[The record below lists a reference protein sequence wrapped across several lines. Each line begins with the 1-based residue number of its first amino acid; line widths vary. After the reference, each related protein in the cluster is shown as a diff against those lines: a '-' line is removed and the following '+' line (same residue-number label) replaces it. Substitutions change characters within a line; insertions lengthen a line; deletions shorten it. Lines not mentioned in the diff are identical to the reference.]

1 VSTNSSEQPQAVR
14 SKRSALPAAVRE
26 ANAAA
31 AVPRIEW
38 IFFFTALAVYAV
50 TRFAGLTRFPIYFF
64 CDEAL
69 QGNLAWQLLHNG
81 FRDHT
86 GTFLPPYF
94 LNDRRWAVSLSA
106 YANVLP
112 ALLFGKTVAA
122 VRGTSVAVTILG
134 AAGAGLALRQMR
146 NRFWWTAPLLVGI
159 TPLFFVHARLGFES
173 AMMASFFFCF
183 LWAYF
188 VYRNGNPRWLLAA
201 FFFGAC
207 TFYSY
212 TAGQG
217 VMLVMGVLLLLS
229 DLRFHLR
236 QKKTVIAAALL
247 LALVLAV
254 PYLRYRRL
262 HPGVVQEQLQ
272 VLDSYWI
279 HPIPL
284 SAKLAHFGRNYAAG
298 LDPRYW
304 FLPNTKEMER
314 HRMDSK
320 AFIPPFFLPFVVL
333 GIGVCL
339 AKLRSPLHRAV
350 LFTPLGVPFSGAA
363 ANLQILRLLGMIVP
377 AVLLAAIGI
386 DQLFRWLAR
395 IRVPV
400 LPAAILSG
408 AALAA
413 ANVVLTQEALVHGP
427 TWSREYGLY
436 GMQWGAPQVFHAVS
450 AELARSP
457 DARILVSSTW
467 SNNPHEFVSF
477 FLTPDEASRVA
488 IADIRA
494 WNQHLTP
501 LAANA
506 IFVMTPDEYELA
518 RSRRIFAVPEPIR
531 TIPYP
536 DGRPGFRFVRVRYA
550 PDAAAIFQEERK
562 ARTVLQEHAAAVGGE
577 TWTIRHSQSDMGNVP
592 DLFDGRGDT
601 LLRGLEANPF
611 VVEIGFPSARSVT
624 GVAVTLGSMDRAH
637 VTLRAF
643 PEGGGPESMG
653 TVTLANRPPKDAIE
667 VRLPAPVRAARI
679 RIEIGDAEE
688 TEPSHVEVREIRV
701 K

>member
-1 VSTNSSEQPQAVR
+1 MKPAET
-14 SKRSALPAAVRE
+14 SAPPAAPRLEWVLFF
-26 ANAAA
+26 AAL
-31 AVPRIEW
+31 
-38 IFFFTALAVYAV
+38 FLYAV
-50 TRFAGLTRFPIYFF
+50 TRFVGLTRYPIYFF

-69 QGNLAWQLLHNG
+69 QGNLAWQLIHNG

-112 ALLFGKTVAA
+112 TLLFGKTVAA
-122 VRGTSVAVTILG
+122 VRGTSVVVTILG
-134 AAGAGLALRQMR
+134 AAGAGLVLRQLK
-146 NRFWWTAPLLVGI
+146 NRFWWASPLLIGI

-188 VYRNGNPRWLLAA
+188 VYRNGNPRWLFIAL
-201 FFFGAC
+201 FFGAC

-217 VMLVMGVLLLLS
+217 VMLVMGVLLLFS
-229 DLRFHLR
+229 DLPWHLA
-236 QKKTVIAAALL
+236 QKKTVLAGALL
-247 LALVLAV
+247 MGILLAS

-272 VLDSYWI
+272 VLDSYWL

-284 SAKLAHFGRNYAAG
+284 SEKLGHFGRNYAAG

-304 FLPNTKEMER
+304 FLPNGREMER
-314 HRMDSK
+314 HRMDSM
-320 AFIPPFFLPFVVL
+320 AFLPPFFLPFILV
-333 GIGVCL
+333 GAGVCIVRF
-339 AKLRSPLHRAV
+339 RSPLHRAV

-377 AVLLAAIGI
+377 AVLFAAIGI
-386 DQLFRWLAR
+386 DQVLKLLAR
-395 IRVPV
+395 VRVPL
-400 LPAAILSG
+400 LPAAALLG

-413 ANVVLTQEALVHGP
+413 GNVVLTRDALVQGP
-427 TWSREYGLY
+427 TWFRDYGLY

-450 AELARSP
+450 EELARSP
-457 DARILVSSTW
+457 RSRILVSSTW

-477 FLTPDEASRVA
+477 FLTPEEQRRVG

-494 WNQHLTP
+494 WSQHMTP
-501 LAANA
+501 FGGDE

-518 RSRRIFAVPEPIR
+518 RSRRQFVVPQPIR

-550 PDAAAIFQEERK
+550 ADAAAVFEAERQ
-562 ARTVLQEHAAAVGGE
+562 ARAALTEHAAVVRGE

-592 DLFDGRGDT
+592 DLFDGRPDT

-611 VVEIGFPSARSVT
+611 VVEIGFPTPRMVS
-624 GVAVTLGSMDRAH
+624 GVSVTLGAMDRAH
-637 VTLRAF
+637 VRLRAQAAAD
-643 PEGGGPESMG
+643 GKESAG
-653 TVTLANRPPKDAIE
+653 DTVVSNRPPKDSID
-667 VRLPAPVRAARI
+667 VSLPARVRTSRI

-688 TEPSHVEVREIRV
+688 RDQTHVELREIRV
-701 K
+701 NGR

>member
-1 VSTNSSEQPQAVR
+1 
-14 SKRSALPAAVRE
+14 
-26 ANAAA
+26 
-31 AVPRIEW
+31 
-38 IFFFTALAVYAV
+38 
-50 TRFAGLTRFPIYFF
+50 TRYPIYFF

-106 YANVLP
+106 YANVIP
-112 ALLFGKTVAA
+112 TLLFGKTVAA

-146 NRFWWTAPLLVGI
+146 NRFWWAAPLLVGI

-188 VYRNGNPRWLLAA
+188 VYRNGSPRWLLLAL
-201 FFFGAC
+201 FFGAC

-217 VMLVMGVLLLLS
+217 IMLVMGALLLLS
-229 DLRFHLR
+229 DLRWHVS
-236 QKKTVIAAALL
+236 QKKGVLAAALL
-247 LALVLAV
+247 LAALLAL

-284 SAKLAHFGRNYAAG
+284 SEKLAHFGRNYAAG

-304 FLPNTKEMER
+304 FLPNGKEMER

-320 AFIPPFFLPFVVL
+320 AFLPPYFLPFMVL
-333 GIGVCL
+333 GLGVCVW
-339 AKLRSPLHRAV
+339 KIRSPLHRAV
-350 LFTPLGVPFSGAA
+350 LLTPLGVPFSGAA

-377 AVLLAAIGI
+377 AVLLTAIGI
-386 DQLFRWLAR
+386 EQILKWLAR
-395 IRVPV
+395 IRVPL
-400 LPAAILSG
+400 LPAAAVCG

-413 ANVVLTQEALVHGP
+413 GNVLLTREALAHGP
-427 TWSREYGLY
+427 TWFREYGLY
-436 GMQWGAPQVFHAVS
+436 GMQWGAPQVFRGVS
-450 AELARSP
+450 EELARAPRS
-457 DARILVSSTW
+457 RVLISSAW
-467 SNNPHEFVSF
+467 SNNPQEFVSF
-477 FLTPDEASRVA
+477 FLTPDEQLRVA

-494 WNQHLTP
+494 WNQRLTP
-501 LAANA
+501 FPDDA

-518 RSRRIFAVPEPIR
+518 RGRRQFVVPEPLR
-531 TIPYP
+531 VIPYP

-550 PDAAAIFQEERK
+550 PDAAELFEAERQARAVLTEK
-562 ARTVLQEHAAAVGGE
+562 AASVGGE

-592 DLFDGRGDT
+592 DLFDGRSDT

-611 VVEIGFPSARSVT
+611 VVEIEFPAPRTVS
-624 GVAVTLGSMDRAH
+624 GVSVTLGSMDRAH
-637 VTLRAF
+637 VRLRAQAA
-643 PEGGGPESMG
+643 GGGEESSGDVVMP
-653 TVTLANRPPKDAIE
+653 NRPPKD
-667 VRLPAPVRAARI
+667 
-679 RIEIGDAEE
+679 
-688 TEPSHVEVREIRV
+688 S
-701 K
+701 

>member
-1 VSTNSSEQPQAVR
+1 VPALTRGFMKPAET
-14 SKRSALPAAVRE
+14 SAPLAA
-26 ANAAA
+26 
-31 AVPRIEW
+31 PRIEW
-38 IFFFTALAVYAV
+38 VLFFCVLAVYAV
-50 TRFAGLTRFPIYFF
+50 TRFVGLTRYPIYFF

-112 ALLFGKTVAA
+112 TLLFGKTVAA
-122 VRGTSVAVTILG
+122 VRGTSAAVTILG

-146 NRFWWTAPLLVGI
+146 NRFWWAAPLLVGI

-188 VYRNGNPRWLLAA
+188 VYRNGNPRWLLVALS
-201 FFFGAC
+201 FGAC

-217 VMLVMGVLLLLS
+217 IMLVMGALLLLS
-229 DLRFHLR
+229 DLPWHLA
-236 QKKTVIAAALL
+236 QKKSILAAALL
-247 LALVLAV
+247 LAVLLAI

-284 SAKLAHFGRNYAAG
+284 SEKLAHFGRNYAAG

-304 FLPNTKEMER
+304 FLPNAPEMER

-320 AFIPPFFLPFVVL
+320 AFLPPYLLPFILL
-333 GIGVCL
+333 GIGVCIV
-339 AKLRSPLHRAV
+339 KIRSPLHRAV
-350 LFTPLGVPFSGAA
+350 LLTPLGVPFSGAA

-386 DQLFRWLAR
+386 DQLLKWLAR
-395 IRVPV
+395 IRLPL
-400 LPAAILSG
+400 LPAAVVCGS
-408 AALAA
+408 ALAA
-413 ANVVLTQEALVHGP
+413 GNVLLTGEALVHGP
-427 TWSREYGLY
+427 TWFRQYGLY
-436 GMQWGAPQVFHAVS
+436 GMQWGAPQVFRAVS
-450 AELARSP
+450 EELVRSP
-457 DARILVSSTW
+457 GSRILVSSTW
-467 SNNPHEFVSF
+467 ANNPHEFVSF
-477 FLTPDEASRVA
+477 FLTPEEQRRVA

-494 WNQHLTP
+494 WSQRLTP
-501 LAANA
+501 LAGDE

-518 RSRRIFAVPEPIR
+518 RNRRQFVVPEPIR

-550 PDAAAIFQEERK
+550 PDAAKIFEAERLARAVLMEK
-562 ARTVLQEHAAAVGGE
+562 AASVGGE

-592 DLFDGRGDT
+592 DLFDGRPDT

-611 VVEIGFPSARSVT
+611 VVEIGFPAPRVVS
-624 GVAVTLGSMDRAH
+624 GVSVTLGSMDRAH
-637 VTLRAF
+637 VRLRAQA
-643 PEGGGPESMG
+643 EGGGKESVG
-653 TVTLANRPPKDAIE
+653 DAALPNRPPKPSID
-667 VRLPAPVRAARI
+667 VSLPAPVRTSKI
-679 RIEIGDAEE
+679 RIEIGDADER
-688 TEPSHVEVREIRV
+688 EPTHVEVREIRV
-701 K
+701 R